1 MNEEL
6 KTTLKPAFDLL
17 TENAIKYYKKHQY
30 YGIHPDTVSTFVNCT
45 GFLGRYLEFT
55 LKALEGKISY
65 DIDEASTKLDPYPK
79 SREQI

>member
-6 KTTLKPAFDLL
+6 HDIADDYAV
-17 TENAIKYYKKHQY
+17 EMDKKFYHI
-30 YGIHPDTVSTFVNCT
+30 G
-45 GFLGRYLEFT
+45 
-55 LKALEGKISY
+55 Y